1 MLKKERKQRDVA
13 IETILI
19 VLGENTNWSEDK
31 IINRVATMFNVSYS
45 IVAKIWDKV
54 EL

>member
-1 MLKKERKQRDVA
+1 MNRKDRIKRDLA
-13 IETILI
+13 IETTLI
-19 VLGENTNWSEDK
+19 VLGENTNWNEEK
-31 IINRVATMFNVSYS
+31 IINRVATMFETSYS